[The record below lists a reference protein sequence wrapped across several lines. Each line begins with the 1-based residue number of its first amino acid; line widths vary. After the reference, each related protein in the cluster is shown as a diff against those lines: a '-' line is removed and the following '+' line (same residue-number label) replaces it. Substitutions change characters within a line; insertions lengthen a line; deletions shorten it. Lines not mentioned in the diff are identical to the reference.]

1 MLRCKL
7 KVFVTGAGGFMG
19 SHLVDFLHDKGH
31 EVYGIY
37 FGSVDLTDEIKNKG
51 NLIKCDIRD
60 YDKLKEIIAKI
71 QPDQIYHLAA
81 QSYPTVSWEQPEY
94 TMETNVLGT
103 VNLFEAVKKLQ
114 LNAIIL
120 NACTSGEYGY
130 IQEN

>member
-60 YDKLKEIIAKI
+60 YEKLKEIIDKI
-71 QPDQIYHLAA
+71 KPDQIYHLAA
-81 QSYPTVSWEQPEY
+81 QSYPTVSWKDPKY
-94 TMETNVLGT
+94 TFETNVQGT
-103 VNLFEAVKKLQ
+103 VNVFEAVAVT
-114 LNAIIL
+114 NVFPSMV
-120 NACTSGEYGY
+120 NCVPF
-130 IQEN
+130 